1 MSASLQ
7 ALAGTL
13 EAAFHRRDAALLA
26 SVLAADVRWG
36 GEEETPETCHSD
48 REVLAWYERL
58 RAEGAQA
65 QVEEVVVRER
75 AVVLGLL
82 VSMPGG
88 APEAEP
94 MRIWQTFAVADGL
107 VVEIR
112 GYPERDEALAFADGH
127 PLEAVQ
133 DG

>member
-1 MSASLQ
+1 MSAPLQ
-7 ALAGTL
+7 PLADAL
-13 EAAFHRRDAALLA
+13 EAAFDQRDAALLA
-26 SVLAADVRWG
+26 PLLAADVRWG

-58 RAEGAQA
+58 RAEGVAA

-82 VSMPGG
+82 VSRPG
-88 APEAEP
+88 EADQSDP
-94 MRIWQTFAVADGL
+94 QQLWQTFAVADGL

-112 GYPERDEALAFADGH
+112 GYPERDEALAFADART
-127 PLEAVQ
+127 AV
-133 DG
+133 

>member
-7 ALAGTL
+7 ALADTL
-13 EAAFHRRDAALLA
+13 EAAFDQRDAALLA
-26 SVLAADVRWG
+26 PLLAADVRWG
-36 GEEETPETCHSD
+36 SEEETPETCHSD

-58 RAEGAQA
+58 RAEGAGA

-82 VSMPGG
+82 VSMPGQ
-88 APEAEP
+88 APERDL
-94 MRIWQTFAVADGL
+94 MRLWQTFAVADGL

-112 GYPERDEALAFADGH
+112 GYPERDEALAFADGR
-127 PLEAVQ
+127 PTA
-133 DG
+133 

>member
-7 ALAGTL
+7 ALADTL
-13 EAAFHRRDAALLA
+13 EAAFDRRDAAVLA

-36 GEEETPETCHSD
+36 SEEETPETCHSD

-58 RAEGAQA
+58 RAQGVEA

-82 VSMPGG
+82 VSQPGE
-88 APEAEP
+88 APERDP
-94 MRIWQTFAVADGL
+94 MRVWQTFAVADGL

-112 GYPERDEALAFADGH
+112 GYPERDEALAFADRH
-127 PLEAVQ
+127 PAA
-133 DG
+133 